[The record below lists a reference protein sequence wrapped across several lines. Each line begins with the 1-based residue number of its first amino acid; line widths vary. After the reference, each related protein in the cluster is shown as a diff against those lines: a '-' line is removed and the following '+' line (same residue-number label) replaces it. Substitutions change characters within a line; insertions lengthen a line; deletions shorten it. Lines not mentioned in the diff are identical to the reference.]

1 MAGRPA
7 KPIDLHIVSGNP
19 SHLTKAEIEHRKKI
33 RNTSRRT
40 ETSMPGLC
48 KI

>member
-19 SHLTKAEIEHRKKI
+19 SHLTKAEIEHRKNQKYTWAN
-33 RNTSRRT
+33 RN
-40 ETSMPGLC
+40 
-48 KI
+48 